1 MFLYQET
8 PSLLTSVPAPSAFSD
23 CARVRKGKHGP
34 DWNRH
39 RCVPESKVPFGHFC
53 FSFHWRDYS
62 DQNDASSQTWLQR
75 GKGWDRLGVWNWH
88 IRTVCVCT
96 QLCPIPCDPMG
107 HQAPLTMEFSR
118 QEYWS
123 GLPFLSPG
131 DLPDPGFRPE
141 PLVSPALV
149 YGFFTTVPPESPIY
163 TLVVVQSSS
172 RVCCLTLCDPMDCST
187 PGLPAPHQLP
197 ELAQV
202 HVHCISDA
210 ASHLILWRPLLLP
223 SIFPSIRDFSGEAS
237 VCIRWPNY
245 WSFHFSIS
253 NTALYIK

>member
-1 MFLYQET
+1 VLYNR
-8 PSLLTSVPAPSAFSD
+8 SLLVTL
-23 CARVRKGKHGP
+23 H
-34 DWNRH
+34 
-39 RCVPESKVPFGHFC
+39 
-53 FSFHWRDYS
+53 
-62 DQNDASSQTWLQR
+62 
-75 GKGWDRLGVWNWH
+75 
-88 IRTVCVCT
+88 TVCVCT

-187 PGLPAPHQLP
+187 PGLPAPPSSRSLP
-197 ELAQV
+197 KFMFIASVMLPAISSSDALSFCPQYSPASGTFPV
-202 HVHCISDA
+202 RRLFASDDQTTGASTSASVTLHCI
-210 ASHLILWRPLLLP
+210 
-223 SIFPSIRDFSGEAS
+223 
-237 VCIRWPNY
+237 
-245 WSFHFSIS
+245 
-253 NTALYIK
+253 